1 MQADKFRLFSAI
13 SSVNALSSNY
23 YFQRV
28 LDEKSDFGSCVMIIH
43 KRKVQPPEQAR
54 GRIARAYL
62 YMDQAY
68 NEQAAA
74 QAYQFVG

>member
-43 KRKVQPPEQAR
+43 RRKAQPPEQVC
-54 GRIARAYL
+54 GQLLELIYIWISRIANTA
-62 YMDQAY
+62 
-68 NEQAAA
+68 
-74 QAYQFVG
+74 